1 MPKSKAEQYLNGVLT
16 GAITAGKYIRLAAKR
31 YFDDLK
37 KQTDPAF
44 PYYFDEKS
52 AQGAIN
58 SFELQRLALGDKS
71 DDPFILMPWQASI
84 LWQAYGWKRKDN
96 NRRRF
101 VKAYIKVA
109 RGNAKTE
116 FLAGVGN
123 LGFLFEGENDP
134 QVFWAATKK
143 AQAAIGFERQKT
155 MLKRLRRDYPEIA
168 DHCDTSKYRI
178 YEKNG
183 VGYVAYLGQDS
194 DKEDGFSPLY
204 GLIDEWHAHKNNDM
218 IHVLE
223 SGMVKRE
230 SPFTWII
237 TTAGNNP
244 SCPCAEFEK
253 RAKQMLEGDYES
265 DQLLAYMYD
274 LDEEDDW
281 QDEKNWCKPNPSL
294 GISITLESLRLEYN
308 KAITEGIQK
317 ENNFKTKNLNIW
329 VNSSAQW
336 ISDRVFQASG
346 SAFDP
351 AILNGRV
358 CFGGLDLSSSR
369 DLTALCLFFPA
380 QSEDEPHYCLFR
392 FWCPEEN
399 ARERNRLD
407 GVPYLQWARDG
418 YLNLTVGDVI
428 DSRYIKNQI
437 LEDYQT
443 YTFHSCAY
451 DRYRA
456 LEMVADL
463 NEELGMIDHTETK
476 LFMEPFAQTTGTYNA
491 PLQEIERMLL
501 NKELNHGNNP
511 IIEWM
516 NRNVAIVSDTNGN
529 IKFDKK
535 RAKEKIDGMVAMG
548 MAVGQWLGYKH
559 EYAAMASGQ
568 SDVLIL

>member
-1 MPKSKAEQYLNGVLT
+1 MNKAKNYIEQVLKGT
-16 GAITAGKYIRLAAKR
+16 IIAGKYIKLACKR
-31 YFDDLK
+31 HVDDLK
-37 KQTDPAF
+37 QQKKKSF
-44 PYYFDEKS
+44 PFYFSEKH
-52 AQGAIN
+52 ATGAIRF
-58 SFELQRLALGDKS
+58 FELQRLALGDKS
-71 DDPFILMPWQASI
+71 DQPFVLMPWQAAI
-84 LWQAYGWKRKDN
+84 LWTAYGWRRKDN
-96 NRRRF
+96 YQRRF
-101 VKAYIKVA
+101 VKVYIKVA

-123 LGFLFEGENDP
+123 LGFFAETAKDP
-134 QVFWAATKK
+134 QIFWAATKK

-155 MLKRLRRDYPEIA
+155 MVQRLRRDYQEVA
-168 DHCDTSKYRI
+168 DSCGTTKYRI
-178 YEKNG
+178 FETQG

-194 DKEDGFSPLY
+194 HKEDGFSPLY
-204 GLIDEWHAHKNNDM
+204 GLIDEYHAHKDDSM

-230 SPFTWII
+230 SPMMWII

-244 SCPCAEFEK
+244 ACPCAEFEK
-253 RAKQMLEGDYES
+253 RAKMMLDGDVQN

-274 LDEEDDW
+274 LDEDDDW
-281 QDEKNWCKPNPSL
+281 QDEKTWCKANPSL
-294 GISITLESLRLEYN
+294 AISVTITTLRTEYN
-308 KAITEGIQK
+308 KAITEGVQK

-336 ISDRVFQASG
+336 ISDRVFQAS
-346 SAFDP
+346 SSPFD
-351 AILNGRV
+351 AGILSGRV

-380 QSEDEPHYCLFR
+380 QNQDEPHYCIFR
-392 FWCPEEN
+392 FWCPEDN

-418 YLNLTVGDVI
+418 YLRLTAGDVI
-428 DSRYIKNQI
+428 DTRYIKRQI
-437 LEDYQT
+437 LADFET

-451 DRYRA
+451 DRYRS

-463 NEELGMIDHTETK
+463 NEELGMIDYSETK
-476 LFMEPFAQTTGTYNA
+476 LFLEPFAQTTGTYNA

-501 NKELNHGNNP
+501 NRELNHGNNP

-535 RAKEKIDGMVAMG
+535 RSKEKIDGMVALG

-559 EYAAMASGQ
+559 DYAAMASGQ